1 MSESRFLDEPV
12 AVYVGLGSNVGDR
25 LAALRGAVAAL
36 DGGAETTI
44 EAASAVYE
52 TEAHVRPGAPPQ
64 RDHLNAVVRVR
75 SRLHPV
81 SFLTRVA
88 WDAERRAGRDPTAAP
103 WSPRPLD
110 VDVLLYGDLV
120 LRAGR
125 GAGRRG
131 GAAAPLVVPHPRLA
145 ERRFVL
151 APLADLAP
159 DLVVPGTGRT
169 VAALLAATPDRAR
182 VRRTALA
189 LG

>member
-1 MSESRFLDEPV
+1 MSELRLLDEPV

-36 DGGAETTI
+36 DGGAETAVET
-44 EAASAVYE
+44 ASAVYE

-75 SRLHPV
+75 SRLRPA
-81 SFLTRVA
+81 SFLTDVA
-88 WDAERRAGRDPTAAP
+88 WDAERRAGRDPAAAP

-131 GAAAPLVVPHPRLA
+131 GGVPLVVPHPRLA